1 MTQEE
6 FVNKVKEINPDLEVI
21 SDFISMN
28 SPIKVK
34 CSICGEE
41 TEYKVASNIAYRKIK
56 CPECERL
63 RKLGIFILK
72 LKESK
77 PHIEYIS
84 GYINLQTK
92 VTVKCTIC
100 GNIYEAYPNNL
111 LKKITGKRIGCT
123 KCLQTQGKTHEE
135 FIQEMSEKNPEI
147 LVISQYKGFFEE
159 VLCECRKCK
168 HQWYAKPDHLLR
180 DTHCPKCTSKR
191 SKGEQEVA
199 EILSKIG
206 LEYREQYLYY
216 IEDKKLMIDFYIPKY
231 NCFIEFHGQQHYQP
245 VDFGM
250 KDKNKVLEKFNNQI
264 QRDNMLR
271 DHCKINSIN
280 LIEIKYDTLDIESFI
295 INNLEAWKNVN
306 IQN

>member
-1 MTQEE
+1 MTQKE
-6 FVNKVKEINPDLEVI
+6 VINKINKFNPDLEII
-21 SDFISMN
+21 SEYIAMDQ
-28 SPIKVK
+28 PIKVR
-34 CSICGEE
+34 CNACGEE
-41 TEYKVASNIAYRKIK
+41 IEYKTTATIAYKSVK

-63 RKLGIFILK
+63 RKLSNFILK
-72 LKESK
+72 LKENK

-84 GYINLQTK
+84 GFTGMKNK

-100 GNIYEAYPNNL
+100 GNVYEALPNNL
-111 LKKITGKRIGCT
+111 IKSITGNRIGCT

-135 FIQEMSEKNPEI
+135 FIQEMSEKNSEI

-159 VLCECRKCK
+159 VFCECRKCK

-264 QRDNMLR
+264 QRDSMLR
-271 DHCKINSIN
+271 DHCKINNIN

-295 INNLEAWKNVN
+295 INNLEAWKENN